1 MHPAH
6 PEDAAQQPP
15 NRPAECEQE
24 GRLGGGLGL
33 RMQHAPEALS
43 SEPRAQHRRG
53 GWSPLHRAPGR
64 GGGSPALGG
73 ASRPAP
79 GAELERRECAERDAM
94 ATRGRSR
101 RLGARFTGGGWHE
114 PNDSRVGAILQG
126 KGPKGD
132 SRLPV
137 STPNARGPSHAGEP
151 GPPAPNAG
159 SISAPGGSRGPAG
172 DGLSPAARMPMTSGG
187 FSAHPHFRLTRL

>member
-1 MHPAH
+1 MQLSSPQTA
-6 PEDAAQQPP
+6 P
-15 NRPAECEQE
+15 ECEQE

-33 RMQHAPEALS
+33 RMQDVPEALS
-43 SEPRAQHRRG
+43 SEPRARHRRG
-53 GWSPLHRAPGR
+53 GWSPLHRAPGP

-73 ASRPAP
+73 ASRSAP

-132 SRLPV
+132 NQLQV
-137 STPNARGPSHAGEP
+137 STLNAWGPSHAGGP
-151 GPPAPNAG
+151 GPPAPDAG
-159 SISAPGGSRGPAG
+159 SDDVAPGGSRGPAG
-172 DGLSPAARMPMTSGG
+172 DRLSPAARMPMMSGG
-187 FSAHPHFRLTRL
+187 FLAHPHFCLTRL